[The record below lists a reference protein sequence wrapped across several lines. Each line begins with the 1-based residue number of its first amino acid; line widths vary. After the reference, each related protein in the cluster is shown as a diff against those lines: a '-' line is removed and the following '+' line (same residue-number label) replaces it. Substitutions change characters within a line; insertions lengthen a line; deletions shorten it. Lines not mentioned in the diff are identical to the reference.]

1 MEISTVLLG
10 ILFLQKC
17 LLNSSSHFIR
27 LLSELLFLIGCRGNI
42 NSLIFEKNLF
52 MALVTSLVVLFYCC
66 VTADILTKLLQQ
78 CFLIFIVVPWFY
90 LGNSQVSVYR
100 TIGPTLV
107 TLIWQAENEIHVHL
121 LLDDGIMALNSL
133 HLSSVLT
140 NLHNVIIRIIRSACV
155 SYEGR
160 SRIT

>member
-1 MEISTVLLG
+1 
-10 ILFLQKC
+10 
-17 LLNSSSHFIR
+17 
-27 LLSELLFLIGCRGNI
+27 
-42 NSLIFEKNLF
+42 

-107 TLIWQAENEIHVHL
+107 SSFVWVYKLHSRLLKKVILSVDMTINITRFILIIGNFLSVNMYAITCFCT
-121 LLDDGIMALNSL
+121 DDANKMYVNVSL
-133 HLSSVLT
+133 GHDTTVFLVGLYIFES
-140 NLHNVIIRIIRSACV
+140 
-155 SYEGR
+155 
-160 SRIT
+160 